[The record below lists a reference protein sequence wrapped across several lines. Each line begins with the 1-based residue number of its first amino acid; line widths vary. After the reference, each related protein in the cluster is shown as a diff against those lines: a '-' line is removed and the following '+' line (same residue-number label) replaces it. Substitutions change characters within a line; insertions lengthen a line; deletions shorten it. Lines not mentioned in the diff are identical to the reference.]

1 MTSEPLSVEELTVK
15 FRDGCLTRQNDRENM
30 PSNKI
35 INLEQCRGT
44 NVKGTFYHQHHL
56 VASLSFSP
64 LHPSSLITVARK
76 EDASCRSSNVNT
88 MGGLGGGQYIGY
100 WNQTLSPSHPGGGEQ
115 RHKTNPVQPEYNRL
129 PPQQHTHTY
138 THPQKVC
145 ILHRAL
151 EDHKSMHEKDV
162 VEIFGGI
169 RVYFCHLCETATH
182 SSRSQLRK
190 KLVTEISSFSS
201 AAKSPACE
209 GREKLT
215 N

>member
-1 MTSEPLSVEELTVK
+1 MGVKIYRVLKSDIISITSRVHGES
-15 FRDGCLTRQNDRENM
+15 RDTKQILC
-30 PSNKI
+30 
-35 INLEQCRGT
+35 NL
-44 NVKGTFYHQHHL
+44 
-56 VASLSFSP
+56 
-64 LHPSSLITVARK
+64 
-76 EDASCRSSNVNT
+76 NT
-88 MGGLGGGQYIGY
+88 
-100 WNQTLSPSHPGGGEQ
+100 TD
-115 RHKTNPVQPEYNRL
+115 L
-129 PPQQHTHTY
+129 PPPPATHAHTRT
-138 THPQKVC
+138 QKVC